1 MTYQVLGQGWSEV
14 ISPWPSTSL
23 QFSGAFSWMRVPSS
37 LRLKASPA
45 LCQKATPQLGCCA
58 AAREN

>member
-23 QFSGAFSWMRVPSS
+23 QFSGPFSWMHVPSS

-45 LCQKATPQLGCCA
+45 LC
-58 AAREN
+58 